1 MNIET
6 SSPISLLSGKHG
18 RTKTVITESWGS
30 DDDTLGGILP
40 MDSTLFSTAQGA
52 RRDKINMLKDIR
64 GRELARRDKVHT
76 LTWNFSSRN
85 FILFSSNTMNMIY

>member
-30 DDDTLGGILP
+30 NDDTLGGILP
-40 MDSTLFSTAQGA
+40 MDSKLFSTTQAVRCDRTNNEKERP
-52 RRDKINMLKDIR
+52 RRKLVRHN
-64 GRELARRDKVHT
+64 KVHT
-76 LTWNFSSRN
+76 LTCNFFPEISS
-85 FILFSSNTMNMIY
+85 FFSSNTMNMIY